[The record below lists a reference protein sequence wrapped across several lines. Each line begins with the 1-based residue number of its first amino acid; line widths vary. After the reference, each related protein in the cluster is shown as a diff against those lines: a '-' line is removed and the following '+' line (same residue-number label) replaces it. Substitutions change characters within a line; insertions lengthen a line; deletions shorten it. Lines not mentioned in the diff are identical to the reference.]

1 MTYMVEGGSS
11 STMAQAKRWLYQR
24 PQASHKLLGILTDAL
39 VPYLIGQVAAGAQV
53 SLRGL
58 MAVACSVSTQ
68 SNSFLHCRKQ
78 GLLLP
83 PVIWLEYLSGSLPS

>member
-1 MTYMVEGGSS
+1 MTYMVEGGGS

-53 SLRGL
+53 SL
-58 MAVACSVSTQ
+58 
-68 SNSFLHCRKQ
+68 
-78 GLLLP
+78 
-83 PVIWLEYLSGSLPS
+83 